1 MFVEFSKSSYALN
14 EGTFVVDPRYKVL
27 SFIGSGTQG
36 LICAAHNTCAVP
48 PEPVDVA
55 VKKFPNAVDE
65 VVACKRM
72 LREVRTMRHFQH
84 ENLLSLRDIM
94 FPPSSNVLLWR
105 DVYLV
110 SGPPAGDSVGP
121 NPDPSPAPSP
131 PQGAPPSNPYPNPDP
146 NPDPDPDPNPS
157 PITLSLSLSR

>member
-1 MFVEFSKSSYALN
+1 MFVEFSKSSYTLS

-72 LREVRTMRHFQH
+72 LREVRMMRHFQH

-121 NPDPSPAPSP
+121 NPDLNLAPP
-131 PQGAPPSNPYPNPDP
+131 PPPPPGAPPPTPTQKPKHTP
-146 NPDPDPDPNPS
+146 PKPKP
-157 PITLSLSLSR
+157 

>member
-1 MFVEFSKSSYALN
+1 MFVEFSKSSYALS

-27 SFIGSGTQG
+27 SFIGRGAQG

-110 SGPPAGDSVGP
+110 SGAPAGDAVGP
-121 NPDPSPAPSP
+121 NPDPSPSPNPAPSN
-131 PQGAPPSNPYPNPDP
+131 GPSDPNSDPNPDP
-146 NPDPDPDPNPS
+146 NPNPNPDANAN
-157 PITLSLSLSR
+157 PTLTLGR